1 MGKINEYD
9 KIVMKNKK
17 KRENIKIEEIYTKIC
32 IQKKIL
38 EWNLQLSKANWCQR
52 KRWHHLPHVTH
63 IATLRVGYY

>member
-17 KRENIKIEEIYTKIC
+17 KRENIKIKEICTKIS

-38 EWNLQLSKANWCQR
+38 EWNLQLAKAS
-52 KRWHHLPHVTH
+52 
-63 IATLRVGYY
+63 

>member
-38 EWNLQLSKANWCQR
+38 EWNLQLSKAN
-52 KRWHHLPHVTH
+52 
-63 IATLRVGYY
+63 